1 MASHALGDGGIPPR
15 DATRKG
21 LTRVMTLSGA
31 YGTRNYTV
39 KGLRDQK
46 GKRVLV
52 ETLPY
57 SVEEAMAAEEAGID
71 TMKVRF
77 DPNMPG
83 PAADIRKAAPNTFMA
98 FSVPLIAAASPE
110 EAVRL
115 GYDAM
120 ALGAD
125 AIMCQWSPRFIEAA
139 AEAGVPVQGHAGL
152 VPRRSTWTGGLRAVG
167 KTLARHLLDVA
178 THSGRAR
185 MESGRTVGPSV
196 RCLLTKSYRRPVV
209 FSRALRA
216 FLAPRAPPATHLPQA
231 QLEVLQH
238 LPPCSGT
245 AGGRALPAPDHR
257 PTHPRPPGHS
267 MREHLGAEPRQIH
280 DSKNY
285 QSHSLSRSTVAPR
298 RRPRVLGLQIQT
310 QQSPKSELTQRSDEA
325 GRNGWAE
332 TARRPSCCARV
343 NHARP
348 ALTQTT
354 PSPYGRRRSNSL
366 CSAALASVT
375 ARAASLSRL
384 GI

>member
-15 DATRKG
+15 DATRRG

-52 ETLPY
+52 ETLPF

-77 DPNMPG
+77 DPNMSG

-139 AEAGVPVQGHAGL
+139 AEAGIPVQGHAGL

-167 KTLARHLLDVA
+167 KTLDEAKWVYEQIKALENAGAYAV
-178 THSGRAR
+178 
-185 MESGRTVGPSV
+185 EVEVIPEE
-196 RCLLTKSYRRPVV
+196 LLTEISKRTSLMT
-209 FSRALRA
+209 SSIGGGSGGDIQ
-216 FLAPRAPPATHLPQA
+216 FLFADDILGNNAPPYPRHSKQYRDIYKMK
-231 QLEVLQH
+231 QDLQRERV
-238 LPPCSGT
+238 
-245 AGGRALPAPDHR
+245 GGFKDFIDDVRDNRFPAADHVIKAPD
-257 PTHPRPPGHS
+257 G
-267 MREHLGAEPRQIH
+267 LI
-280 DSKNY
+280 DDF
-285 QSHSLSRSTVAPR
+285 LSA
-298 RRPRVLGLQIQT
+298 LEQ
-310 QQSPKSELTQRSDEA
+310 DE
-325 GRNGWAE
+325 
-332 TARRPSCCARV
+332 
-343 NHARP
+343 
-348 ALTQTT
+348 
-354 PSPYGRRRSNSL
+354 
-366 CSAALASVT
+366 
-375 ARAASLSRL
+375 
-384 GI
+384 